1 MTDQLDKNS
10 SYLGNPNLK
19 RQNVEVEFT
28 PEQVQEYLKCANDP
42 VHFFETYIKIVNVDE
57 GLIAFKPYEFQ
68 KEIVQKCV
76 DNRFTICKMPR
87 QTGKTTTVAGLLLW
101 YIIFNENF
109 NIAILANKMAQ
120 SREILSRVQLAY
132 ENLPKWLQ
140 QGVLE
145 WNKGNIEL
153 ENGSKLMASATS
165 SSAIRGG
172 SFNMIYMDELAFVSP
187 NIQQEFFASV
197 YPTISSGKTTKIII
211 TSTPN
216 GLDMFYRIWAD
227 AEAGKNSY
235 ERVEVNWWDVPGRDE
250 KWKQETIANTSEEQ
264 FRVEFECEFLGSAD
278 TLISGNCL
286 KRLQHMNHLSES
298 SNESTSVYF
307 EPIPHSLYTICVD
320 VARGVNRDYSALT
333 VIDVTQVPYKVV
345 CRFKSNNVT
354 VQQFPEIIYQI
365 AKKYNE
371 AYVMVE
377 INDVGQQ
384 VADILQQDLEYENNI
399 LTSNKGRNGVSITSG
414 FGGGNSLSG
423 LRTTLKTKKIGCS
436 NLKTLVESN
445 KLQVNDLEVI
455 KELTT
460 FVANG
465 GSYAAENGKTDDLVM
480 TLVMFGWMTTQDYF
494 KNLTDTDYVRDL
506 RDEKEEEGDGLL
518 PFGFLNDNSDGAEW
532 EDETWVL

>member
-1 MTDQLDKNS
+1 MTDQVEKGS

-19 RQNVEVEFT
+19 RSNVEVEFT
-28 PEQVQEYLKCANDP
+28 EEQIQEYIKCSQDP

-57 GLIAFKPYEFQ
+57 GLVPFVPYDFQ
-68 KEIVQKCV
+68 KEIVQTCV
-76 DNRFTICKMPR
+76 DNRFTICKIPR

-101 YIIFNENF
+101 YVIFNENF

-120 SREILSRVQLAY
+120 AREILSRIQLAY

-140 QGVLE
+140 QGVIE

-153 ENGSKLMASATS
+153 ENGSKILASATS
-165 SSAIRGG
+165 SSAVRGG

-197 YPTISSGKTTKIII
+197 YPTISSGKTSKIVI

-227 AEAGKNSY
+227 SESGKNTY
-235 ERVEVNWWDVPGRDE
+235 ARIEVNWWDVPGRDE
-250 KWKQETIANTSEEQ
+250 KWKEETIANTSEEQ

-278 TLISGNCL
+278 TLIAGNVL
-286 KRLQHMNHLSES
+286 KRLQHINTIEG
-298 SNESTSVYF
+298 SNEHTAIYY
-307 EPIPHSLYTICVD
+307 EPVPHNLYTICVD
-320 VARGVNRDYSALT
+320 VARGVNRDFSALT
-333 VIDVTQVPYKVV
+333 VIDVTSVPYKVAA
-345 CRFKSNNVT
+345 RFKSNMVT

-377 INDVGQQ
+377 INDVGSQ

-399 LTSNKGRNGVSITSG
+399 LTSNKGRNGVQISSG
-414 FGGGNSLSG
+414 FGGGSQLPG

-436 NLKTLVESN
+436 NLKTLIESN
-445 KLQVNDLEVI
+445 KLQLNDFEVI
-455 KELTT
+455 NELST
-460 FVANG
+460 FVAHG
-465 GSYAAENGKTDDLVM
+465 SSYAAQNGKTDDLVM

-506 RDEKEEEGDGLL
+506 REEKEQDVDNLL
-518 PFGFLNDNSDGAEW
+518 PFGFVDAGGDGDW
-532 EDETWVL
+532 DDENWVL